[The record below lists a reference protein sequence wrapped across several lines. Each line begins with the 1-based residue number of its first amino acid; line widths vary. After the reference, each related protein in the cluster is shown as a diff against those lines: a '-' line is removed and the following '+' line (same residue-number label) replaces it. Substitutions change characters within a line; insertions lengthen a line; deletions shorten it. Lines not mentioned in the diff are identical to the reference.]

1 MKAVRRVTAFGERRS
16 RPRAE
21 PSPLAALLRRHDR
34 ERFQT
39 ALFAPAARREAL
51 FALYAFNWEIARV
64 RERVS
69 EPTLGR
75 IRLEWWREVVDAA
88 YTKGPTRRH
97 EVVVPLTR
105 AIRECALTRA
115 HFLRLIEAREQDLS
129 DEPPADLAALEAYAD
144 ASSAPLVA
152 LALEALGVR
161 EDAAGEAGRHVGIAY
176 ALAGLL
182 RAMPFRAAG
191 RPPGIPVDRA
201 AETADAA
208 ARHLAAAR
216 ALRPRLPRAASP
228 ALLPA
233 VIAARFLARLEAAGH
248 DPFAAAL
255 ARPDPLQIWRL
266 AAAAALGG
274 RF

>member
-1 MKAVRRVTAFGERRS
+1 M
-16 RPRAE
+16 
-21 PSPLAALLRRHDR
+21 AALLRRHDR
-34 ERFQT
+34 DRFQT

-75 IRLEWWREVVDAA
+75 IRLEWWRESIDAA
-88 YTKGPTRRH
+88 YTKGPVRRH
-97 EVVVPLTR
+97 EVVAPLTQ
-105 AIRECALTRA
+105 AIRALALTRG
-115 HFLRLIEAREQDLS
+115 HFIRLIDARED
-129 DEPPADLAALEAYAD
+129 DFGEEAPADLAALEAYAE

-161 EDAAGEAGRHVGIAY
+161 DAVAGAAGRHVGIAY

-182 RAMPFRAAG
+182 RAMPYRAASR
-191 RPPGIPVDRA
+191 RPVIP
-201 AETADAA
+201 AETAARAGLDEAAYRAGRSSPALQRATAEIAETA

-216 ALRPRLPRAASP
+216 ALRPRPPRAATP

-233 VIAARFLARLEAAGH
+233 VIAARALARLAAAGH
-248 DPFAAAL
+248 DPFAPAL

-266 AAAAALGG
+266 AAAALAR